1 MRYVYLITFFVVVLT
16 AGVLGYRGSIAT
28 KPPLE
33 VFPDMDRMP
42 KYKPQAES
50 AFFAD
55 GRSDRPIPT
64 GTVARGQANLDS
76 HLSAGRAA
84 SGEFVRG
91 FPVSIPVDNVLMAR
105 GKERF
110 DIYCAVCHGQNGD
123 GKGIVAAYGW
133 GGAVSFHNDLYRA
146 MPEGEL
152 YNTVTNGKN
161 TMMGYGDKL
170 DTRDRWAVVAYLRAL
185 QRAHNGK
192 ASDVPQANKAE
203 LGIQ

>member
-1 MRYVYLITFFVVVLT
+1 
-16 AGVLGYRGSIAT
+16 
-28 KPPLE
+28 
-33 VFPDMDRMP
+33 
-42 KYKPQAES
+42 
-50 AFFAD
+50 
-55 GRSDRPIPT
+55 
-64 GTVARGQANLDS
+64 
-76 HLSAGRAA
+76 
-84 SGEFVRG
+84 
-91 FPVSIPVDNVLMAR
+91 
-105 GKERF
+105 
-110 DIYCAVCHGQNGD
+110 
-123 GKGIVAAYGW
+123 
-133 GGAVSFHNDLYRA
+133 